1 MEKRGFTLIELITV
15 ISIIGVLV
23 AIALP
28 QYKVAIV
35 QSREAVL
42 REDLFRFRDSI
53 DQYDADKG
61 HYPASLEALA
71 QEGYL
76 RAIPK
81 DPLTGGADWREIPAE
96 PDPDNPGAPPG
107 IQDVRSNSPGTSLSG
122 TPYGDW

>member
-1 MEKRGFTLIELITV
+1 MEKRGFTLLELITV

-23 AIALP
+23 AIAIP
-28 QYKVAIV
+28 HYKVAII

-53 DQYDADKG
+53 DQYEADKG
-61 HYPASLEALA
+61 HYPVSLEALA

-76 RAIPK
+76 RSIPP
-81 DPLTGGADWREIPAE
+81 DPLTGGEDWREIPAE

-107 IQDVRSNSPGTSLSG
+107 IQDVRSNSAGTSLSG